1 MVSPEGTGSG
11 LSAMASARD
20 GAAPPEAGAAAGAGA
35 RRVWGGVGE
44 REWGR
49 SRKPSPSL
57 SKVSPQSPTP
67 ATPVSV
73 SQALPKASPSALAW
87 LALGVL
93 GQLSEALGT
102 PSPSA
107 SGRQPESAPSTK
119 AAPPASARGAGA
131 P

>member
-20 GAAPPEAGAAAGAGA
+20 GAAQPEAAPATKPAA
-35 RRVWGGVGE
+35 
-44 REWGR
+44 
-49 SRKPSPSL
+49 SL

-93 GQLSEALGT
+93 GQLSEPSGT
-102 PSPSA
+102 VSPSA
-107 SGRQPESAPSTK
+107 SGRQPESRPSVAPSPSLSK
-119 AAPPASARGAGA
+119 ASPQAPMAARPA
-131 P
+131 